1 MEEEKIYKFE
11 MMEKEKIRYFMVN
24 YMCIKNAKTVY
35 GRKLLKI
42 TGALNTSDLERQ
54 FAAANKAEKS
64 IITNGT
70 YILSYTK

>member
-35 GRKLLKI
+35 GRSLLEMAVI
-42 TGALNTSDLERQ
+42 YDSTLAR
-54 FAAANKAEKS
+54 
-64 IITNGT
+64 
-70 YILSYTK
+70 